1 MPQEEF
7 KMQRERALPQP
18 TAAGRFLRQAQ
29 QQFGPLLG
37 LVILCAIA
45 AIASPVFLEPRNLIN
60 VLRQS
65 SVNAIIAAGM
75 TLVILSGGIDLS
87 VGSVLALASTVMGLL
102 MIHLDMNSGLAI
114 LIALGVSAL
123 IGVTNGLIITRM
135 SVPPFIA
142 TLGMMSI
149 ARGAALEMTKG
160 YPQFGLHQ
168 DFRFIGAGEV
178 GPIPWPVI
186 ITLALYVLVYLLLRY
201 TKVGLYAYGIGGNEQ
216 AAIFSGINVKRYKT
230 ILYMLCGLMAGV
242 GGVVLSA
249 RLDSAQPI
257 VGEGYE
263 LDAVAAV
270 VIGGTSLFGGEG
282 TIWGTLIGALIM
294 GVIRNLMNLMEVSAF
309 WQRMVIG
316 IVIILAV
323 FVDQLRRRIGRRA

>member
-1 MPQEEF
+1 
-7 KMQRERALPQP
+7 MQRERALPRP
-18 TAAGRFLRQAQ
+18 TTAGRFLRQAQ

-37 LVILCAIA
+37 LVILCVIA
-45 AIASPVFLEPRNLIN
+45 AILSPVFLEPRNLIN

-65 SVNAIIAAGM
+65 SVNAIVAAGM

-102 MIHLDMNSGLAI
+102 MIHLDMHSGLAI
-114 LIALGVSAL
+114 LLALGVSAL

-186 ITLALYVLVYLLLRY
+186 ITLALYVLVYLVLRY

-230 ILYMLCGLMAGV
+230 ILYMLCGLLAGIA
-242 GGVVLSA
+242 GVVLSA

-309 WQRMVIG
+309 LQRIVIG
-316 IVIILAV
+316 AVIILAV